1 MHLMTNPQFTPLV
14 QEIVEGMQDRK
25 AEKIVVLDLRAIEN
39 SICDFFVISEGNS
52 NTQVKAIA
60 DRVEERVREEI
71 KEKPWHVEGTST
83 AEWVLMDYVTV
94 VAHVFQRK
102 TREFYDLE
110 GLWGDAQIS
119 EIPAV

>member
-60 DRVEERVREEI
+60 NRVEERVREEI

>member
-25 AEKIVVLDLRAIEN
+25 ADKIVVLDLRAIEN

-83 AEWVLMDYVTV
+83 AEWVLMDYITV

>member
-1 MHLMTNPQFTPLV
+1 MTNPQFTPLV

-25 AEKIVVLDLRAIEN
+25 ADKIVVLDLRAIEN

-83 AEWVLMDYVTV
+83 AEWVLMDYITV